1 MCETHQRMCKTVHPI
16 IFCNILRPATFVCML
31 DINRP
36 NAKMTVTLTVDV
48 PAQVAEILQATALR
62 HGRPLPDYLNELMA
76 AAARAGAALP
86 NPKKQT
92 SHG

>member
-1 MCETHQRMCKTVHPI
+1 
-16 IFCNILRPATFVCML
+16 
-31 DINRP
+31 
-36 NAKMTVTLTVDV
+36 MTVTLTVDV

-86 NPKKQT
+86 NPQKQIPN
-92 SHG
+92 G

>member
-1 MCETHQRMCKTVHPI
+1 MCKTERAI
-16 IFCNILRPATFVCML
+16 IIGNILTPATFVCML

-86 NPKKQT
+86 NPPKQT
-92 SHG
+92 PHG

>member
-1 MCETHQRMCKTVHPI
+1 
-16 IFCNILRPATFVCML
+16 
-31 DINRP
+31 
-36 NAKMTVTLTVDV
+36 MTVTLTVDV

-86 NPKKQT
+86 NPQKQIP
-92 SHG
+92 HG

>member
-1 MCETHQRMCKTVHPI
+1 MI
-16 IFCNILRPATFVCML
+16 IGNILTPATFVCML

-86 NPKKQT
+86 NPPKQT
-92 SHG
+92 PHG

>member
-1 MCETHQRMCKTVHPI
+1 MCKTERAMI
-16 IFCNILRPATFVCML
+16 ICNILTPATFVCML

-86 NPKKQT
+86 NPPKQT
-92 SHG
+92 PHG

>member
-1 MCETHQRMCKTVHPI
+1 MCKTERAMI
-16 IFCNILRPATFVCML
+16 ICNILTPATFVCML

-86 NPKKQT
+86 NPQKQIP
-92 SHG
+92 HG